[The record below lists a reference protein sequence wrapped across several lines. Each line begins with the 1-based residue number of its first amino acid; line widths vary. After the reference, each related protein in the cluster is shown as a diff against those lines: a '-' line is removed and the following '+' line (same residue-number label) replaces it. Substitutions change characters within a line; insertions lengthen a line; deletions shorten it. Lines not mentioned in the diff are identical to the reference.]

1 MIAQPTKLVF
11 SQVFPHLKMEVSD
24 ADPVDSAVSQPG
36 QRGVMLE
43 RMEPKKY
50 GSSFQNRV
58 FLEGLGMFSAHV
70 ACVKR

>member
-1 MIAQPTKLVF
+1 
-11 SQVFPHLKMEVSD
+11 MEVSD